1 MQLTPDQVDQMKSAL
16 AEGKRR
22 VTVSLTDVQRQLW
35 RNEATA
41 EDQDRDDTVARVSR
55 IRAAAI
61 RPGFFGDLRRAI
73 AVARIPDARLAS
85 LVSVDAQLLERFR
98 EGEAELPAAAIERL
112 IATLGL
118 RLMHEIPRAAGA

>member
-22 VTVSLTDVQRQLW
+22 VSVSMTDVQRQLW
-35 RNEATA
+35 RNEAAA
-41 EDQDRDDTVARVSR
+41 EDQDRDDTMARVSR

-73 AVARIPDARLAS
+73 AVARIPDTRLAS
-85 LVSVDAQLLERFR
+85 LVGVDAQLLERFR
-98 EGEAELPAAAIERL
+98 EGEAEIPADAIERL

-118 RLMHEIPRAAGA
+118 RLMHEIPRTAGA

>member
-22 VTVSLTDVQRQLW
+22 VSISLTDVQRQLW

-41 EDQDRDDTVARVSR
+41 EDQGRDDTVARVSR

-85 LVSVDAQLLERFR
+85 LISVDAQLLERFR